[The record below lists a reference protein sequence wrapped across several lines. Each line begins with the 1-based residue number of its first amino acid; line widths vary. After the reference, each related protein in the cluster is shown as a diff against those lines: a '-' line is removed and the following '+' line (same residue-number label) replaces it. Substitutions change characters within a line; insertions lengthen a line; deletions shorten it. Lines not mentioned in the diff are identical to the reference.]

1 MSSHNINLA
10 RTALDLYDQLGEA
23 AMIAFLTENRD
34 PVPQKP
40 DEAHSWANRVFLLKD
55 GSEVRLTSQTTYAV
69 GTGADPQDTRPATL
83 ATPLN
88 PSPPAE
94 PVPMLTWPNSE
105 SLWFEIMQLAH
116 DAAEQQ
122 LGLEPREKRWEDPLF
137 PQTESF
143 TIAPGMNEAI
153 LTTIQYYDLPD
164 LLLSILDREI
174 RINAQFATEE
184 MPDGEFDLLVQAT
197 IKKLRE
203 RQK

>member
-10 RTALDLYDQLGEA
+10 RTALDLYDHQGKA
-23 AMIAFLTENRD
+23 AIIAFLAQNPEPRPQQPGQAD
-34 PVPQKP
+34 P
-40 DEAHSWANRVFLLKD
+40 WAREIFPLKD

-69 GTGADPQDTRPATL
+69 GTGADPQDTRLATL

-137 PQTESF
+137 PQTDSF

-153 LTTIQYYDLPD
+153 LTTLRYYDLPD
-164 LLLSILDREI
+164 LLLPILDEEI